1 MNRFNYWLALAI
13 FLGLSVV
20 ARAEVRF
27 QALSLDEARARATQS
42 DQLFFLY
49 FAADWCLPCRW
60 MEANTFQD
68 QALSDYANTRYLAVK
83 INFDQP
89 TARSLRERFEVS
101 KLPTLL
107 VFSASGTLLGRSES
121 SMDAPELMA
130 LLQRHDVPANLRRP
144 VQATPAA
151 TVLAPEGLLDS
162 PRPRTLA
169 PLAGVFYRPPLTP
182 DAGPATQLAAPAPN
196 PAPALAVAPGHHAG
210 LLLAP
215 PPPSRQAVASRT
227 QAPTWASSSQLAPRG
242 ASVGQ
247 SFGIQLPDVGADY
260 SLAVRQAAELEVKL
274 EQRVELAPQ
283 QTPQGLVYRMVVGR
297 FGLRS
302 EAEQFLNYLNRN
314 DLIGEIIALP

>member
-169 PLAGVFYRPPLTP
+169 PLAGVFYRP
-182 DAGPATQLAAPAPN
+182 D
-196 PAPALAVAPGHHAG
+196 
-210 LLLAP
+210 
-215 PPPSRQAVASRT
+215 RK
-227 QAPTWASSSQLAPRG
+227 
-242 ASVGQ
+242 SV
-247 SFGIQLPDVGADY
+247 V
-260 SLAVRQAAELEVKL
+260 
-274 EQRVELAPQ
+274 
-283 QTPQGLVYRMVVGR
+283 
-297 FGLRS
+297 
-302 EAEQFLNYLNRN
+302 
-314 DLIGEIIALP
+314 